1 LPPQVR
7 RGLLSAAFP
16 VPPDKDAAYRASG
29 DAFLKLLGI
38 MHERGI
44 RIVAG
49 TDNVLPGFDTVRELE
64 LYVKAG
70 FTPAAA
76 LQAATIVPARVMKV
90 GDQFGSL
97 APGKIAD
104 AVVIH
109 GNPLADISALRR
121 AGTTIKGG
129 VLYDTRAL
137 YASAGVKAPPLA

>member
-1 LPPQVR
+1 MPR
-7 RGLLSAAFP
+7 RSWLGLAGAAVAAVAA
-16 VPPDKDAAYRASG
+16 VPAS
-29 DAFLKLLGI
+29 
-38 MHERGI
+38 
-44 RIVAG
+44 V
-49 TDNVLPGFDTVRELE
+49 
-64 LYVKAG
+64 
-70 FTPAAA
+70 AAA
-76 LQAATIVPARVMKV
+76 LQAATIVPARVMKG